1 MRVRVA
7 VLVWLLLGRAWTFA
21 ADIVPDWDS
30 LASRNLYLEFVDTNQ
45 GRIVNL
51 TNIDSLDRAEIRGLE
66 VSNAPLTDWS
76 ALGLKLTNVV
86 CLRVTSSA
94 TELPVAFFSAVT
106 NFSRLEY
113 FHLQCRQT
121 LTIPSH
127 VNLLTNLLHLRY
139 LGIDAP
145 TATSIDGGIYQMRSL
160 KELFLVVGA
169 VNLPDGIARL
179 PELARLEIHGRRAN
193 PVRSLPADLP
203 KSAIRRL
210 EIANIPGV
218 EKLLPGLPP
227 DLVDL
232 SVLRCQLR
240 AIPNA
245 WLKNQ
250 KLQLIDLSN
259 NALTSFPTGL
269 LSIQSLKLVGLD
281 LNNITNVPPLRLADD
296 RQLKITLTA
305 NPIRHFASENEPLV
319 QRGVIEK

>member
-1 MRVRVA
+1 MKVRVA

-21 ADIVPDWDS
+21 AEIVPDWDS
-30 LASRNLYLEFVDTNQ
+30 LASRNKYLEFVDTNQ
-45 GRIVNL
+45 GRIVNV
-51 TNIDSLDRAEIRGLE
+51 TNVDSVDGAEIRGLE
-66 VSNAPLTDWS
+66 VSDAPIADWS
-76 ALGLKLTNVV
+76 TLGLRLTNAI
-86 CLRVTSSA
+86 CLRITSSA
-94 TELPVAFFSAVT
+94 TDLPVAFFSAIT

-113 FHLQCRQT
+113 LHLQCRQA

-145 TATSIDGGIYQMRSL
+145 TATHIEGGIYQMGSL
-160 KELFLVVGA
+160 KELFLVAGA
-169 VNLPDGIARL
+169 VNLPNGIARL
-179 PELARLEIHGRRAN
+179 PKLARLEIHGRRVN
-193 PVRSLPADLP
+193 PVQSLPADLP

-210 EIANIPGV
+210 EIANIPGI
-218 EKLLPGLPP
+218 EKLLPTLPP
-227 DLVDL
+227 DLVEL
-232 SVLRCQLR
+232 SVLKCQLR

-245 WLKNQ
+245 WFQNQ

-269 LSIQSLKLVGLD
+269 FNIPSLKLVCLD
-281 LNNITNVPPLRLADD
+281 LNDITNVPPLKLTDD

-305 NPIRHFASENEPLV
+305 NPIRHFASENEPLI